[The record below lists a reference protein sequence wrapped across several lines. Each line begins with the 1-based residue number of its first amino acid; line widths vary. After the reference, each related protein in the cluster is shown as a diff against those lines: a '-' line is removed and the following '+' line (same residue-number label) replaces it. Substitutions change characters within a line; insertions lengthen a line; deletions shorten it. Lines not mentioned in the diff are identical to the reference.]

1 MTRLMSALASFGAI
15 TGAASLALYFST
27 IPLRSLLEG
36 RELPI
41 IFDRLSLQIWFLEC
55 ILIITALVLA
65 ILGVVGYQSI
75 KDEATKQAVE
85 AATKRAVEK
94 AQSDVSDFLKSS
106 SGSERIPGLGGK
118 TADPSQVQK
127 EKSDA

>member
-1 MTRLMSALASFGAI
+1 MTRLMSGLASLGAI

-36 RELPI
+36 RELTI
-41 IFDRLSLQIWFLEC
+41 VFDRLALQIWFLEC

-85 AATKRAVEK
+85 Q
-94 AQSDVSDFLKSS
+94 AQSAVRNYLSS
-106 SGSERIPGLGGK
+106 SEHGEGFPASGK
-118 TADPSQVQK
+118 EAADPDDIQK
-127 EKSDA
+127 EGPDA